1 MLNKSRAKYVLYG
14 VEYISLIVGIII
26 VWQSCVSV
34 GWVNTVVL
42 PSPATILDRFQAL
55 IASGDLGKQII
66 VSLVRVLKGFVL
78 AALAGISLGVV
89 IGLSPR
95 CFRITDLLIQLVRPI
110 PAIAWIPLV
119 ILWFGIGEESKVF
132 LIFLGGFFVI
142 LINMIDGVHHIDGKL
157 LEVARVLETPRLKY
171 VTQVII
177 PAVLPSIFTSLR
189 LGMGA
194 CWTCVVAAE
203 LVASTTGLGYMI
215 MNARQFSQ
223 TPVVIVGIL
232 TIGIIGKITDSLLR
246 AAEKRVISWRR

>member
-1 MLNKSRAKYVLYG
+1 MIWSRAKYILYG
-14 VEYISLIVGIII
+14 LEYIALIVAIIV
-26 VWQSCVSV
+26 VWQSFETA
-34 GWVNTVVL
+34 GWINAVVL
-42 PSPATILDRFQAL
+42 PAPATILERFHVL
-55 IASGDLGKQII
+55 IASGDLLKQIV
-66 VSLVRVLKGFVL
+66 VSLTRVLKGFVL
-78 AALAGISLGVV
+78 AAAAGISLGIV
-89 IGLSPR
+89 IGLSRR

-142 LINMIDGVHHIDGKL
+142 LINMIDGVHHIDKKL
-157 LEVARVLETPRLKY
+157 LEVAKVLETPRLKY
-171 VTQVII
+171 VTQVIF

-246 AAEKRVISWRR
+246 LAEKKVITWKE